1 MSLSAR
7 RLTGPVD
14 TGRFPWQRQP
24 EAPPVAQP
32 GVVALFPRKDEEA
45 EAAARQVGQLQ
56 LPSVAAERLAAL
68 EQEAYTRGFADGE
81 RAGTQAATSQ
91 ADAMVRRLSSALTD
105 LASLRRETMRRS
117 ERDLVRLALA
127 IGEGIVLR
135 EVEADRGLLLAMAQK
150 AIARMGERVTA
161 TIKLNP
167 KDYQLLTQSG
177 RTLGGDGVTVTAD
190 PAVPPAGCLIQT
202 PFGEIDAGIDTQTR
216 ELARALIGS
225 EELGDVPSSGRTSYG
240 LAAGA

>member
-1 MSLSAR
+1 
-7 RLTGPVD
+7 
-14 TGRFPWQRQP
+14 
-24 EAPPVAQP
+24 
-32 GVVALFPRKDEEA
+32 
-45 EAAARQVGQLQ
+45 
-56 LPSVAAERLAAL
+56 
-68 EQEAYTRGFADGE
+68 
-81 RAGTQAATSQ
+81 
-91 ADAMVRRLSSALTD
+91 
-105 LASLRRETMRRS
+105 
-117 ERDLVRLALA
+117 
-127 IGEGIVLR
+127 
-135 EVEADRGLLLAMAQK
+135 MAQK